1 MWAHPA
7 LAQMPMEGMERLD
20 RTMFWTGAMFALTPI
35 IIALTVLGVVFWHR
49 RKRAQQDRDRP

>member
-1 MWAHPA
+1 M
-7 LAQMPMEGMERLD
+7 AQMPMAGHDRLD

-49 RKRAQQDRDRP
+49 RKQALKDRERS